1 MDSGPVAERPPAIAE
16 DHVGPSSWEV
26 LGRTVSVPVE
36 VRQAGQWSV
45 QYLVPAAAA
54 QRLVGPSGLTVTGP
68 VPGKALMALAVCRYD
83 DTDLDPYHEVAM
95 SFVVRTHDAPP
106 RPLSAIDRLKELRAG
121 AIGVYIHRLPVD
133 QEFSCAAG
141 RDIWGFP
148 KWVASIDIDES
159 RGDNQGGGSAGSG
172 TTVRLVDQGDHV
184 LSLTIA
190 GGGRLRLP
198 SQAPPTYSFRHGV
211 LRRTTWTTSSE
222 GVSGRFGGATLVLGN
237 HPMAEELRSLGLPK
251 RALFSSSAVSM
262 RASFDRATV
271 VEAGGGG
278 GGDGGSGGAG
288 GPVGGDGDNSR
299 A

>member
-36 VRQAGQWSV
+36 VRHAGQWSV

-68 VPGKALMALAVCRYD
+68 VPGKALMALTVCRYD
-83 DTDLDPYHEVAM
+83 DTDLGPYHEVAM
-95 SFVVRTHDAPP
+95 SFVVRAHDAPP
-106 RPLSAIDRLKELRAG
+106 RPGPLSAIDRLKEFRAG

-159 RGDNQGGGSAGSG
+159 RGQNRGGGSAGSG
-172 TTVRLVDQGDHV
+172 TTARLVDQGDHV

-198 SQAPPTYSFRHGV
+198 SQAPPTYSFRDGV

-271 VEAGGGG
+271 VDAGGGG
-278 GGDGGSGGAG
+278 G
-288 GPVGGDGDNSR
+288 PVGEGSDDAR